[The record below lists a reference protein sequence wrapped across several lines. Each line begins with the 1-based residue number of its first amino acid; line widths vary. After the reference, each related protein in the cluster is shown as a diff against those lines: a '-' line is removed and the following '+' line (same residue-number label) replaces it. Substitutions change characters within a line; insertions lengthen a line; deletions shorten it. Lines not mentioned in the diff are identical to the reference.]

1 MSIDTITTGHGSL
14 FPKGANIVQCMF
26 KKIVGGAYATI
37 THCSQ
42 EFHYSDSIVP

>member
-14 FPKGANIVQCMF
+14 FANIVQCMF